1 MAHAFVEVSPSSLLV
16 FLILDSMRATA
27 REAIAGGRQGAARVE
42 DVVGRQGSA
51 ASGSGLGQRPCFRA
65 RLVEAPVSSFAGSRS
80 SWKANQSRR
89 CSKTSGRRCS
99 SACAVSFKRDAMA
112 VEEAPEHGNRKALAA
127 ILDQALLDL
136 EQRDVRRAADQAEQ
150 RVALRL
156 DTAGPAIAP

>member
-65 RLVEAPVSSFAGSRS
+65 RLVEAPVSSTKTSFAGSRS

-89 CSKTSGRRCS
+89 CSKTSG
-99 SACAVSFKRDAMA
+99 
-112 VEEAPEHGNRKALAA
+112 
-127 ILDQALLDL
+127 
-136 EQRDVRRAADQAEQ
+136 
-150 RVALRL
+150 
-156 DTAGPAIAP
+156 